1 MSAQASPAVSWPC
14 LTFPAHSSM
23 VLQPNSGPPV
33 PSSVLE
39 FHNNQV
45 VGQASQQQQQPR
57 QERPFSAD
65 GHFAIPQRPVA
76 YPHGYPTPPS
86 HLTALSPVS
95 VESQQQQQYISQT
108 RTPTVVLSPLDT
120 QSYPTPPS
128 HLSRLSPEQ
137 PRPASQQFS
146 VSLPPTP
153 STEAFPPPAPQAFDL
168 RVRGPSSSS
177 TSFSPSESPNRTE
190 PRPPQPSHSS
200 APPAQRHP
208 NPVPP
213 PTPGT
218 FGQIRLSSAP
228 YPPPGAPPPQ
238 APASF
243 AQQHYSSTAP
253 PPPIRISTNAT
264 NSRPNPPAQH
274 MSSRSAPAPPRG
286 SRPPMPPQSSSSH
299 SGASFSQMASSSQ
312 HVPSYP
318 PQSHPHP
325 QSHPQSQSWS
335 QPQPHSQ
342 LPTPTDAYPPRPPP
356 TSSSHPGPLAP
367 HSSMLDAAQ
376 AGYKR
381 QLENTVKFLEDKV
394 NHLTAERGRLLYEQ
408 AQNQHAIAGLDT
420 QLQAALQEA
429 GRTLAS
435 VDAALA
441 TAARLRTERA
451 EVRRQAEELLRERNQ
466 LIAERDEARRGK
478 ATRGLALNS
487 VLETHKRERDK
498 FWAVLEGMRRQ
509 NAELQALAD
518 GRNRKVDELRR
529 ERDELRSQ
537 RGVQETKVVSKVED
551 VQIKPEPE
559 LTPKPES
566 VEDFDLELQYP
577 PTPFAHMDYEPVA
590 STSAQTLDGDRART
604 SSSFSS
610 APRPTFDGKRSR
622 AEYEAEAALYGAD
635 ADADADSQ
643 GAHKRARES
652 EPSLGPAF
660 PLSPEMAR
668 DAVDV
673 KRLNSPLQ
681 WYNFMEVR
689 KREDDGDGWGAG
701 AR

>member
-1 MSAQASPAVSWPC
+1 MSA
-14 LTFPAHSSM
+14 
-23 VLQPNSGPPV
+23 QPNSGPPV

-45 VGQASQQQQQPR
+45 VGQASQQPPQQR

-65 GHFAIPQRPVA
+65 GHFAVPQGPVA
-76 YPHGYPTPPS
+76 YSHGYPTPPS

-95 VESQQQQQYISQT
+95 VESQQQQQCISQA
-108 RTPTVVLSPLDT
+108 RTPTVVLSPLDP
-120 QSYPTPPS
+120 QSYLTPPS
-128 HLSRLSPEQ
+128 HFSRLSPEQ

-177 TSFSPSESPNRTE
+177 TSFPPSESPNRTE

-200 APPAQRHP
+200 APFAQRPP
-208 NPVPP
+208 NPAPP

-218 FGQIRLSSAP
+218 FGQFRVRLSSAP
-228 YPPPGAPPPQ
+228 YPPPGAPPPPD
-238 APASF
+238 PASF
-243 AQQHYSSTAP
+243 AQQQYSSTAP
-253 PPPIRISTNAT
+253 PPTRISTSAL
-264 NSRPNPPAQH
+264 NSRSNPPAQH
-274 MSSRSAPAPPRG
+274 MSSRSAPAPAHLPTRG

-299 SGASFSQMASSSQ
+299 SSAFHSQMSSSSQ
-312 HVPSYP
+312 HMSSYAQP
-318 PQSHPHP
+318 QLHPQPQSRS
-325 QSHPQSQSWS
+325 QPQSQS
-335 QPQPHSQ
+335 Q
-342 LPTPTDAYPPRPPP
+342 LHTPTDVYPTRPPH
-356 TSSSHPGPLAP
+356 TSSSHPGPPAP
-367 HSSMLDAAQ
+367 PTSMLDAAQ
-376 AGYKR
+376 AAYKL
-381 QLENTVKFLEDKV
+381 QLEDSVKFLEDKMK
-394 NHLTAERGRLLYEQ
+394 HLTAERGRLLYEQ

-420 QLQAALQEA
+420 QLQAALQDG

-451 EVRRQAEELLRERNQ
+451 GARRQAEELLRERNL
-466 LIAERDEARRGK
+466 LIAERDEARREK

-487 VLETHKRERDK
+487 VLDTHKRERDK
-498 FWAVLEGMRRQ
+498 FWAVLEAMRRQ

-518 GRNRKVDELRR
+518 GRNREVDEFRR
-529 ERDELRSQ
+529 EREELRSQ
-537 RGVQETKVVSKVED
+537 SGAQGTKVVPKVED
-551 VQIKPEPE
+551 VKIKPEPE

-566 VEDFDLELQYP
+566 VEDFVLGLQYP
-577 PTPFAHMDYEPVA
+577 PTPFAHVGYEPVA
-590 STSAQTLDGDRART
+590 STSAQTLDGDRARS

-610 APRPTFDGKRSR
+610 APGPTLDGKRSR
-622 AEYEAEAALYGAD
+622 AEYEAEAALYGTD
-635 ADADADSQ
+635 ADADADVQ
-643 GAHKRARES
+643 RAQKRARES

-689 KREDDGDGWGAG
+689 KREDNRDGDGWGA
-701 AR
+701 R